1 MSYSPLNARVLK
13 GFQKQFSRWRKR
25 EQVLLALREGA
36 PIGQFLSP
44 VKKNALVT
52 WKWTTCADAA
62 A

>member
-36 PIGQFLSP
+36 PI
-44 VKKNALVT
+44 V
-52 WKWTTCADAA
+52 
-62 A
+62 